1 MKSINSFSVSV
12 VIPAL
17 NEEKAISHVLKE
29 LKETPNLGILEIIVV
44 DNGSTDATAK
54 TASEAGAIVLHE
66 RERGYGSACLKGLE
80 RILYSERPPEIVAFV
95 DADYSDSP
103 SELILL
109 LNEFK
114 KSNVDLAIG
123 SRVLGK
129 SEKGSLMPVQKFG
142 NWLST
147 TLIRF
152 FYGIA
157 FTDLGPFRAIKLES
171 LKKLNMQDRNFGWTV
186 EMQVKAAKLGFNCV
200 EVPVSYKKRIG
211 VSKVSGTIFGS
222 IQAGWK
228 ILYTIGKLQFTK

>member
-1 MKSINSFSVSV
+1 MNSPSIVV

-17 NEEKAISHVLKE
+17 NEEKSLPFVLKDLNAIQE
-29 LKETPNLGILEIIVV
+29 LNLKEIIVI
-44 DNGSTDATAK
+44 DNGSKDATSSVA
-54 TASEAGAIVLHE
+54 ASHGATVLYE
-66 RERGYGSACLKGLE
+66 NERGYGAACLKGLE
-80 RILYSERPPEIVAFV
+80 RIFKSSDIPDLVAFL

-109 LNEFK
+109 LQGLIDSK
-114 KSNVDLAIG
+114 ADLVIG
-123 SRVLGK
+123 SRTLGK

-147 TLIRF
+147 TLIRIL
-152 FYGIA
+152 YGIR
-157 FTDLGPFRAIKLES
+157 FTDLGPFRLIRSDS

-186 EMQVKAAKLGFNCV
+186 EMQVKAAKYALRCI

-211 VSKVSGTIFGS
+211 SSKVSGTVSGS
-222 IQAGWK
+222 IRAGWK